1 LAKRGDPGSL
11 SCMSK
16 LVRYL
21 DEDVEPFRVDD
32 CNRSAH
38 GPLLGRTDFGTV
50 VRYCSS
56 DGNIVA
62 RENSPVSVN

>member
-1 LAKRGDPGSL
+1 VAKRGDPSSL
-11 SCMSK
+11 SCMGK

-21 DEDVEPFRVDD
+21 DEDVESFRVDN

-38 GPLLGRTDFGTV
+38 GPLLGWTDFGTV
-50 VRYCSS
+50 ARCCCS
-56 DGNIVA
+56 DGNNVA